1 MSKKYKQAFG
11 LGLTSFIRR
20 CYKGMWLVLSIPLV
34 VVLRGI
40 SPLLTIRFA
49 KVQTDRLGHIYT
61 IEVYL
66 SEQDLGLRPKRT
78 FDIFYFYP
86 IPSIISNQQVFK
98 MWQQNVYFI
107 PLVHMAY
114 FADRINR
121 LLPGYEKHI
130 VRINTL
136 LNDEK
141 YLKKVPVLFLQIMSV
156 RQFMFHLLF

>member
-1 MSKKYKQAFG
+1 MATKCLF
-11 LGLTSFIRR
+11 
-20 CYKGMWLVLSIPLV
+20 LS
-34 VVLRGI
+34 
-40 SPLLTIRFA
+40 
-49 KVQTDRLGHIYT
+49 
-61 IEVYL
+61 
-66 SEQDLGLRPKRT
+66 
-78 FDIFYFYP
+78 
-86 IPSIISNQQVFK
+86 
-98 MWQQNVYFI
+98 
-107 PLVHMAY
+107 LVHMAY